1 MSHIHFCHFKIKQVK
16 DVVLVHS
23 TMTGKSLGTLYDFY
37 FFLLLSFF
45 SSIPMLLVVEKM
57 PANFKQHCLVGKR
70 KLSNKL
76 LEVNKKI
83 YYVYFVEWRMGDH
96 LLRGGVPSTVATH
109 CRYKK
114 RVHLQLNQSVK
125 IWYSAR

>member
-1 MSHIHFCHFKIKQVK
+1 
-16 DVVLVHS
+16 
-23 TMTGKSLGTLYDFY
+23 
-37 FFLLLSFF
+37 
-45 SSIPMLLVVEKM
+45 MLLVVEKI

-114 RVHLQLNQSVK
+114 RVHLKLNQSVK
-125 IWYSAR
+125 IWYSAG

>member
-1 MSHIHFCHFKIKQVK
+1 
-16 DVVLVHS
+16 
-23 TMTGKSLGTLYDFY
+23 
-37 FFLLLSFF
+37 
-45 SSIPMLLVVEKM
+45 MLLVVEKM

-76 LEVNKKI
+76 LEVNYKI
-83 YYVYFVEWRMGDH
+83 YYVYFVEWRIGDH

-125 IWYSAR
+125 NLVLGEVKPVQKHMKYCRASRRPTKA